1 MVSNVKKVSKGS
13 KFVKNVQGIKK
24 GKNSAKGQSRRRVDI
39 ATSFSGRVTEKWY
52 CNLKSVL
59 IRIILLLLT
68 TTVRNFTKKFER
80 FFCRGKWVFQKVQNN
95 AGLGNFLGIQN

>member
-39 ATSFSGRVTEKWY
+39 STTNIYISQNHSKN
-52 CNLKSVL
+52 C
-59 IRIILLLLT
+59 LT
-68 TTVRNFTKKFER
+68 AFIFHREVKYYLNF
-80 FFCRGKWVFQKVQNN
+80 V
-95 AGLGNFLGIQN
+95 